1 MHFQRFI
8 HRKERKKEKVFNH
21 VSIDRFTGG
30 AIDGALFSEK
40 VIDGRDL
47 KLKTTIMVKD
57 TGEEG
62 LNNALECLERA
73 LKDIDLGTLTFGGGS
88 GRGHGTFKCSIIKNR
103 QML

>member
-1 MHFQRFI
+1 M
-8 HRKERKKEKVFNH
+8 FNH

-47 KLKTTIMVKD
+47 ELKTTIMVKD

-62 LNNALECLERA
+62 LNDALECLERA

-88 GRGHGTFKCSIIKNR
+88 GRGHGTFKCSIIKNG
-103 QML
+103 QTL